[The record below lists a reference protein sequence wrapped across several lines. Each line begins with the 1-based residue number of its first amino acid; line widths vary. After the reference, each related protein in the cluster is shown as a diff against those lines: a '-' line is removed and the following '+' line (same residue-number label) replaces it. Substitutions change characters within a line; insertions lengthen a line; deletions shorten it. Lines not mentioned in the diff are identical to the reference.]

1 MSQSLSISTSESI
14 SLSESV
20 AASQSAALE
29 EEIDD
34 EDVPLVVDEEE
45 NIEDEDVPLIGGEEN
60 DFLDAA
66 KWSII
71 PLVAAA
77 GVVTKI
83 VYDKK
88 HKKGLIVAGRDEDEE
103 EENQGKK

>member
-1 MSQSLSISTSESI
+1 M
-14 SLSESV
+14 
-20 AASQSAALE
+20 E
-29 EEIDD
+29 EEIG
-34 EDVPLVVDEEE
+34 
-45 NIEDEDVPLIGGEEN
+45 DEDVPLIVDEDIDDEEVPLIGGDDN
-60 DFLDAA
+60 NGIMDAA

-103 EENQGKK
+103 EENQDKK